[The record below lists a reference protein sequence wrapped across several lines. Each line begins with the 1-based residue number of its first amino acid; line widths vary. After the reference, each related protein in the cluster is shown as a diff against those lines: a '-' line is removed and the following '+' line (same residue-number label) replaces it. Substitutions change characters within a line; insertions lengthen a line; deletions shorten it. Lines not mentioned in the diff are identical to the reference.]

1 MNGQY
6 EVGAVALF
14 EAFHLIPG
22 AEGAEGKLHP
32 HRYRMEVTASRPGL
46 DERGMVVDLEA
57 FLPAVKSLAADL
69 HGKDLGFIKPDDAE
83 SVTVEILSKWAH
95 AALAPLARGQGA
107 ETLSVRV
114 WESEE
119 AFGGYSAGVR

>member
-1 MNGQY
+1 MTGQF

-22 AEGAEGKLHP
+22 AQGAEGKLHP
-32 HRYRMEVTASRPGL
+32 HRYRMEVTAARTGL

-57 FLPAVKSLAADL
+57 FLPAVKTLASDL

-83 SVTVEILSKWAH
+83 SVTVEVLSKWAH
-95 AALAPLARGQGA
+95 SALAPLARGQGA

>member
-1 MNGQY
+1 
-6 EVGAVALF
+6 
-14 EAFHLIPG
+14 
-22 AEGAEGKLHP
+22 
-32 HRYRMEVTASRPGL
+32 MEVTADRPGL

-69 HGKDLGFIKPDDAE
+69 HGKDLGFITPSNAE
-83 SVTVEILSKWAH
+83 SVTVEVLSKWAH

-107 ETLSVRV
+107 ENLTIRV